1 MKVIGAAIVRKMPY
15 CQNQHDGSTDIGTL
29 SVAKHARRQASPYSV
44 LDSKDV
50 TGSIHAPDQVICRTP
65 SDFHAC
71 SKTL

>member
-1 MKVIGAAIVRKMPY
+1 MPR
-15 CQNQHDGSTDIGTL
+15 CGDQDDGSTDIGTL
-29 SVAKHARRQASPYSV
+29 SVAKHAGRQASPYSV

-50 TGSIHAPDQVICRTP
+50 TGSIHAPDQVVRRTP